1 MTLQDQI
8 LREKTRRH
16 FFKDAGVGIGRVAL
30 ASMMADGALSAAEV
44 PASPMAPKEPHFPPQ
59 IKNVIY
65 LFMAGAPSQLEM
77 FDYKPVLQK
86 YDGQEAPDSLL
97 DGKRFAFMGDFSK
110 NKPRLLGTKRNF
122 QQYGQSGMWA
132 SDLVPQIGE
141 IADDVAMISGIQTD
155 NFNHAPAKCFMNT
168 GSIRFGRPSIGSW
181 ATYGIGS
188 ESQDLPGFVVLQSGG
203 RGPRGGAGLWSSG
216 FLPTAYQ
223 GVPFRSGGDPIL
235 NLSTAPGVTKE
246 SQSAT
251 LDAIREMNLLQYEN
265 DGDPEIMTRV
275 AAYEMAYQMQTSGP
289 DLIDFG
295 QESQETLDMYGAK
308 PGEASYANNCL
319 LARRMVERGVRFVQ
333 LYHAD
338 WDHHADIGQPLEKV
352 CREIDR
358 STAALIKDLKQR
370 GLLDETLVIWGGEF
384 GRTPMAETRDNEA
397 PGKQGRNHHIDAFP
411 MIMTG
416 GKIRRGFH
424 LGETDDLGF
433 GSVGDH
439 IHVHDIQ
446 ATILHMMGLDHKKLT
461 YTFQGRPFRLT
472 DVGGRVLDKLFA

>member
-1 MTLQDQI
+1 MTLKDQI

-16 FFKDAGVGIGRVAL
+16 FFKDCGVGIGRVAL
-30 ASMMADGALSAAEV
+30 ASLMAEGALSAAEI
-44 PASPMAPKEPHFPPQ
+44 PASPMAPKEPHYTPQ
-59 IKNVIY
+59 IKNIIY
-65 LFMAGAPSQLEM
+65 LFMAGGPSQLEM

-86 YDGQEAPDSLL
+86 YDGQEAPDSILE
-97 DGKRFAFMGDFSK
+97 GKRFAFMGTFAKD
-110 NKPRLLGTKRNF
+110 KPRLLASKRNF
-122 QQYGQSGMWA
+122 KQYGQSGMWA

-141 IADDVAMISGIQTD
+141 IADDVALISGIQTD

-181 ATYGIGS
+181 ATYGLGS

-235 NLSTAPGVTKE
+235 NLSTAPGVTKG
-246 SQSAT
+246 SQAAT
-251 LDAIREMNLLQYEN
+251 IEAIREMNLLQYEN

-338 WDHHADIGQPLEKV
+338 WDHHADVGQPLDKV

-384 GRTPMAETRDNEA
+384 GRTPMAEVRDQEA

-416 GKIRRGFH
+416 GKIRRGH
-424 LGETDDLGF
+424 RIGETDDLGF
-433 GSVGDH
+433 SSVGEH

-446 ATILHMMGLDHKKLT
+446 ATILHMLGLDHTKLT

-472 DVGGRVLDKLFA
+472 DVGGRVLDNLFA